1 MKPLYGLVL
10 HAYWR
15 HIQKERQSM
24 CTNGS
29 MVLAVLLALAS
40 TAVSA
45 QSPAGRSSA
54 EETDPIVRQIL
65 VDISPQRIERRIRT
79 LVAFETRHTQSETE
93 SETRG
98 IGAARRWIERELREC
113 ARATGGALKVEM
125 QSHIEP
131 AGRRLSR
138 PTELVN
144 VVATLP
150 GASAAAG
157 RERVLVVSGH
167 YDSRNSDVNDA
178 VGDAPGAN
186 DDASGTA
193 VAMELACVMAK
204 HRFDATLI
212 FMAVPGEEQGL
223 LGAAQFARQARRQNL
238 NIEAMITNDIVGSP
252 RGDFGQYDPK
262 RLRLFADGADPLLR
276 ALVAA
281 QANASPS
288 EEDQRTFMAIREQ
301 LQPIALAGGAEDL
314 PTHQLGRHL
323 KAAGERYL
331 PGFTVQMIQKRDRY
345 LRGGDHLPFLE
356 RGYSAVRFTEP
367 FENFRH
373 QHQNLRTENGVRYG
387 DLPEFVDFGY
397 VADVARINAAGLATL
412 ALAPPPP
419 RGVRLDATE
428 LTNDSTLLWEPSP
441 GAAAYRVVWRST
453 DSTTWQ
459 HSRDVGAD
467 TLRLRLDGVSKDNV
481 VFGVMALSPRGHP
494 SLAVYPL
501 PLMRR

>member
-1 MKPLYGLVL
+1 M
-10 HAYWR
+10 
-15 HIQKERQSM
+15 ERM
-24 CTNGS
+24 RRN
-29 MVLAVLLALAS
+29 LACWTLSLLLAAAASPAIAADERDPVVLQILAD
-40 TAVSA
+40 VSA
-45 QSPAGRSSA
+45 Q
-54 EETDPIVRQIL
+54 
-65 VDISPQRIERRIRT
+65 RIEQRIRT
-79 LVAFETRHTQSETE
+79 LAGFGTRHTQSETE

-113 ARATGGALKVEM
+113 ARASGGALQVQM

-131 AGRRLSR
+131 AGRRLSQ

-157 RERVLVVSGH
+157 RERLLVVSGH

-178 VGDAPGAN
+178 AGDAPGAN

-193 VAMELACVMAK
+193 VAMELACVMAR
-204 HRFDATLI
+204 HRFDATLV

-223 LGAAQFARQARRQNL
+223 LGAAQFARQARRGNL

-252 RGDFGQYDPK
+252 RGDFGQVDNK

-276 ALVAA
+276 ALVAS
-281 QANASPS
+281 QSNASPS
-288 EEDQRTFMAIREQ
+288 EEDQRTYAAIRES
-301 LQPIALAGGAEDL
+301 LQPIALAGGGEDL

-323 KAAGERYL
+323 KAAAERYL
-331 PGFTVQMIQKRDRY
+331 SGFTVQLIQRRDRY

-356 RGYSAVRFTEP
+356 RGYAAVRYTEP

-373 QHQNLRTENGVRYG
+373 QHQNLRVENGVRFG
-387 DLPEFVDFGY
+387 DLPEFVDFEY
-397 VADVARINAAGLATL
+397 VADVARANAAGLATL

-428 LTNDSTLLWEPSP
+428 LTNDSLLVWEPSP
-441 GAAAYRVVWRST
+441 GAAGYRVVWRST
-453 DSTTWQ
+453 DSAVWQ
-459 HSRDVGAD
+459 HSRDVGNVQ
-467 TLRLRLDGVSKDNV
+467 RLLLQGVSKDNV
-481 VFGVMALSPRGHP
+481 IFGVMALSARGHP